1 MKRRNV
7 IIYLA
12 ILALITA
19 MPADAARKV
28 KVKTPPDPYKT
39 LKEKIDR
46 YFVNFKSDEQR
57 IRATFHLKS
66 LVVNDTTR
74 TIDIS
79 ADNHLCEQLIN
90 DDIAETMYQEI
101 GFLLPDTLQEYEMT
115 IKTNGWDLRQLVP
128 NRLRAPKDKSRTW
141 GDRDY
146 HGRPWVKNASL
157 PYHITQGLQN
167 RHISLWAS
175 HGRYFNVKDSVW
187 KWQRPSLFGTR
198 EDLFTQTIVTPYLI
212 PMLQNAG
219 AVVFTPRERDWQRNE
234 FIVDN
239 DTPESGYKEAQGNH
253 HWQKSPTIGFS
264 MHPGPYEDYE
274 NPFNTGTGRMAATT
288 ESHKK
293 QSEIVWQPAITESG
307 NYAVYVSYHTLENS
321 IDDAHYTVWHQGI
334 PTEFRVN
341 QQMGEKTWVYLG
353 NFYFDAGQSMRNCV
367 TLSNLSRHHHGVVTA
382 DAVRFGGGLGNIN
395 RGRGVSGLPR
405 CLEGARYYAQWAGMP
420 YEVYSSKDG
429 QDDYGDDINVR
440 SYMTNLLAGGSVFMP
455 DTTGRNVP
463 IELSLAI
470 HSDAG
475 YTKDGKSHT
484 GTLAVCTT
492 TMKDSVLNT
501 GLTRLVSRDLAD
513 ELLYSIP
520 ADISKKYGNWP
531 TRELFDRNY
540 SETREP
546 MVPSAILE
554 TMSHQNFADMR
565 MGQDPNFRFDL
576 ARSIYKAILRYVCD
590 MHHKKYVV
598 QPLAPVRLSAELT
611 GKGEAKISWRGV
623 FDEYEATAKP
633 TGYVLY
639 TATGR
644 SGFDNGTYIKGG
656 NETSVTIDIEPDK
669 VYSFRVTAVNDGGES
684 FPSEVVS
691 VYDVPEAQKTVLV
704 VNGFHRLA
712 APQVIDNQFQQGFDM
727 EEDPGVTYGRT
738 AGWLGYQVA
747 FDKSKMG
754 SERRDGLGFTND
766 TLMGQFIA
774 GNDFDYIRTHTQ
786 AIATARKYRVVSCS
800 SEALEFNDV
809 HPQRYEM
816 MDLILGLQKKDGYSL
831 VPYQVMTPILREHVR
846 LFAKKGGALLVSGS
860 YLGSDMQAPADRR
873 YLEDVLKFTY
883 QGRDLDSLQRDSI
896 SGLGVEFTFHRHL
909 NERHYAAHHPEILE
923 PVYPAFS
930 AMKYA
935 DDFSACVAYNG
946 TDYKAITMG
955 FPLECIKD
963 EPKRNSIMRGLLQFL
978 LTSK

>member
-590 MHHKKYVV
+590 MHHNKYVV

>member
-1 MKRRNV
+1 
-7 IIYLA
+7 
-12 ILALITA
+12 
-19 MPADAARKV
+19 
-28 KVKTPPDPYKT
+28 
-39 LKEKIDR
+39 
-46 YFVNFKSDEQR
+46 
-57 IRATFHLKS
+57 
-66 LVVNDTTR
+66 
-74 TIDIS
+74 
-79 ADNHLCEQLIN
+79 
-90 DDIAETMYQEI
+90 
-101 GFLLPDTLQEYEMT
+101 
-115 IKTNGWDLRQLVP
+115 
-128 NRLRAPKDKSRTW
+128 
-141 GDRDY
+141 
-146 HGRPWVKNASL
+146 
-157 PYHITQGLQN
+157 
-167 RHISLWAS
+167 
-175 HGRYFNVKDSVW
+175 
-187 KWQRPSLFGTR
+187 
-198 EDLFTQTIVTPYLI
+198 
-212 PMLQNAG
+212 
-219 AVVFTPRERDWQRNE
+219 
-234 FIVDN
+234 
-239 DTPESGYKEAQGNH
+239 
-253 HWQKSPTIGFS
+253 
-264 MHPGPYEDYE
+264 
-274 NPFNTGTGRMAATT
+274 
-288 ESHKK
+288 
-293 QSEIVWQPAITESG
+293 
-307 NYAVYVSYHTLENS
+307 
-321 IDDAHYTVWHQGI
+321 
-334 PTEFRVN
+334 
-341 QQMGEKTWVYLG
+341 
-353 NFYFDAGQSMRNCV
+353 
-367 TLSNLSRHHHGVVTA
+367 
-382 DAVRFGGGLGNIN
+382 
-395 RGRGVSGLPR
+395 
-405 CLEGARYYAQWAGMP
+405 
-420 YEVYSSKDG
+420 
-429 QDDYGDDINVR
+429 
-440 SYMTNLLAGGSVFMP
+440 
-455 DTTGRNVP
+455 
-463 IELSLAI
+463 
-470 HSDAG
+470 
-475 YTKDGKSHT
+475 
-484 GTLAVCTT
+484 
-492 TMKDSVLNT
+492 
-501 GLTRLVSRDLAD
+501 
-513 ELLYSIP
+513 
-520 ADISKKYGNWP
+520 
-531 TRELFDRNY
+531 
-540 SETREP
+540 
-546 MVPSAILE
+546 
-554 TMSHQNFADMR
+554 
-565 MGQDPNFRFDL
+565 
-576 ARSIYKAILRYVCD
+576 

-611 GKGEAKISWRGV
+611 GKGEAQISWRGV

-656 NETSVTIDIEPDK
+656 NETSVTIDVEPDK
-669 VYSFRVTAVNDGGES
+669 VYSFRVTAVNEGGES

-747 FDKSKMG
+747 FDKSKIG

-786 AIATARKYRVVSCS
+786 AIATARRYRVVSCS

-809 HPQRYEM
+809 QPQRYEM

-831 VPYQVMTPILREHVR
+831 VPYQVMTPIMREHVR

-896 SGLGVEFTFHRHL
+896 SGLGTEFTFHRHL